1 MFSYLKPKDGPV
13 IEGLEEKE
21 IVYAKDQHPYIP
33 LRTLVGNSRD
43 RRVLSRWEPTPEQRK
58 AIADG
63 ADIYL
68 QLLTFGQPLQPILM
82 LVSDGSWEDW
92 EKISIGIA
100 ADIHNG

>member
-1 MFSYLKPKDGPV
+1 MFSYLKSKDGPV
-13 IEGLEEKE
+13 IDGLEAKE
-21 IVYAKDQHPYIP
+21 IVFAENQSEYTP
-33 LRTLVGNSRD
+33 LRTLVGNDRD

-58 AIADG
+58 AIAEG

-100 ADIHNG
+100 AEISNG

>member
-1 MFSYLKPKDGPV
+1 MFTYLKPKDGPV
-13 IEGLEEKE
+13 IDGLEGKE
-21 IVYAKDQHPYIP
+21 VVYAEDQPEYIP
-33 LRTLVGNSRD
+33 LRTLVGND
-43 RRVLSRWEPTPEQRK
+43 KQRRVLSRWSPTAEQRL

-68 QLLTFGQPLQPILM
+68 QLLTFGEPLQPILM
-82 LVSDGSWEDW
+82 LVSDGKWEDW